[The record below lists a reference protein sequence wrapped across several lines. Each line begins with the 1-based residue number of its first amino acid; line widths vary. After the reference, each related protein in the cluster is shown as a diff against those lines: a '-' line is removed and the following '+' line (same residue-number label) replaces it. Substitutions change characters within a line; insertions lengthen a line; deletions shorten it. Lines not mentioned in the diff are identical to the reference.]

1 MHIYDL
7 RPAPPQIDIP
17 PARPASST
25 PAAQNDSPG
34 PQPAP
39 ARSRSSVRGLASLSA
54 PYASGINPATA
65 IRSPLSNHFKI
76 GDLQLLNEQYSGL
89 MDEMASQ
96 QRQRPDFKSF
106 LQTRLAQAFPQLN
119 PLDPDKVS
127 FNSYTSNNGVEQLK
141 SSEPIMTALSRAI
154 REIYANP
161 SKQLFETPGVRTEF
175 VTQPA
180 PDQAANVLQPTGS
193 LHTIA
198 RSIATEYA
206 QTLREYWTTPQ
217 LSANSPSPQDQLL
230 WVHKQQLSTL
240 AAIRKMDG
248 TLSPAS
254 KELIDNALRYP
265 SLKERESKLPDGSRP
280 GVYPITIDDGTL
292 QGAAFAGAFMI
303 TSKDGSS
310 ASTPTWP
317 ATGREIKL
325 NDQNGPVVL
334 YTPSEGFE
342 EFATPALLREALAQR
357 LDSGGPAAELLRQS
371 LPLSLQ
377 NRASPPTGDDLMLG
391 VAPLAGDVQA
401 EGINLLLQRQGA
413 EVDALMARTFTPQRP
428 SSPAPTL
435 GPTLMTALDDAADW
449 SAQVDGS
456 NAMLARNEKLAEKG
470 QPDWLKNLSPA
481 QEFLYSRL
489 EGKATKSAEQ
499 LAPLLE
505 NIPSLSSFATSQMN
519 EALKQAYPQA
529 NVDADQLMVKV
540 VTKTRFHLGRS
551 GIPHPPSTTTT
562 YLPLSDL
569 ALKNPSQWEMGESHK
584 HTETTMTLALQ
595 DTKGS
600 PVLDDQKRP
609 ITLDTQ
615 QLKRLVNT
623 ADVGGEYTKLLE
635 TRMAPDAESGPA
647 ADLHKTWKASNA
659 DLMEKEAFLA
669 QLNPSGF
676 QADASTDKTLKRGV
690 QWINAVLDHPD
701 PAQRAEV
708 DGQTIVANTLLQ
720 LGQPVR
726 GVMVIGNQTDASV
739 VLYSPGAPD
748 GLAFREL
755 PNLDALTTLLEKK
768 EWQAYTQ
775 SRKSPTEKDDF
786 QKSVD
791 AARRVVTSGGTDL
804 LAAAEILDN
813 ARKRLPGSITLKP
826 IETDIHDELFT
837 QQTRLLIDKADFQ
850 STSSAE
856 VNAESTRNKIMF
868 GVEVGS
874 LFLDLIPVIGRGIS
888 TGVKVGSRLGRAAL
902 KAIQSNARHLPGGLL
917 TRGGRVNLFA
927 DFTAL
932 ASGLPNVPS
941 TPLRPV
947 FRAAGT
953 PVPVAPVARSLL
965 TQGTPPPGAPG
976 APVPPAVPSTSAGIR
991 ASQAIPSPVVH
1002 SVTPPRDLSA
1012 YSVPEDTLRGVRP
1025 NANGIYQVGEN
1036 WYIRYTD
1043 STGINKPY
1051 QIDSAFKAR
1060 YGQVSIVDPNAAPDA
1075 PRTIRNVAHMQSTGN
1090 GEWRQSEL
1098 SGGRR
1103 GAQRRQSPT
1112 PPVEYLDYLFAGGAD
1127 FTAQQGTR
1135 GTARRWFR
1143 NDMNAF
1149 YERQAAGALPPRPN
1163 VQANAA
1169 GTSPSDLMRS
1179 QLERFNGVVLGEQH
1193 NQVAT
1198 DLLLINNM
1206 PMYRELGVTTLLL
1219 EGAPGIQLTPYSMA
1233 DVNMI
1238 PARPRN
1244 SEYLGNT
1251 PSRAALLA
1259 AAEKNGIK
1267 IVGLEHEH
1275 LTQHVTRSSEADSLN
1290 LRHTNDRQKELN
1302 YYAAKLINRIP
1313 PEEKWIAVVGRSHMN
1328 TSRGVP
1334 GIAELTGTPGIGVY
1348 DSARGAPSV
1357 VHPSNGSRPDPN
1369 KRLSPD
1375 ELVGDYQI
1383 HLNVDQYRKPLPD
1396 Q

>member
-1 MHIYDL
+1 MHISDF
-7 RPAPPQIDIP
+7 RPAQPQTVIP
-17 PARPASST
+17 PSRPASST
-25 PAAQNDSPG
+25 PTAQNDSPG

-39 ARSRSSVRGLASLSA
+39 AKSRSSVRGLASLSA
-54 PYASGINPATA
+54 PYSSGINPATA

-76 GDLQLLNEQYSGL
+76 GDLQLLNEQYSSL
-89 MDEMASQ
+89 MDEMASE
-96 QRQRPDFKSF
+96 QRQRPDFKNF

-175 VTQPA
+175 VTRPA
-180 PDQAANVLQPTGS
+180 PDEAVNVLQPTAS

-265 SLKERESKLPDGSRP
+265 SLEERESKLPDGSRP
-280 GVYPITIDDGTL
+280 GVYPITIDDGTV

-428 SSPAPTL
+428 SSPTSTL

-470 QPDWLKNLSPA
+470 QPGWLKNLSPA
-481 QEFLYSRL
+481 QELLYSHL

-529 NVDADQLMVKV
+529 NVGADQLMVKV

-551 GIPHPPSTTTT
+551 GIPQPPSTTIT
-562 YLPLSDL
+562 YLSLSDL
-569 ALKNPSQWEMGESHK
+569 ALKNPSHWEMGESHK

-600 PVLDDQKRP
+600 PVPDDQRRP

-615 QLKRLVNT
+615 QLKHLVYT

-635 TRMAPDAESGPA
+635 TRMAPDAASGPA
-647 ADLHKTWKASNA
+647 ADLHKAWKASNA
-659 DLMEKEAFLA
+659 DLMVKEAFLA
-669 QLNPSGF
+669 QLNPGGF

-701 PAQRAEV
+701 PAQRAKV

-720 LGQPVR
+720 LGLPVR

-786 QKSVD
+786 QQSVD

-804 LAAAEILDN
+804 LAAAEVLDKG
-813 ARKRLPGSITLKP
+813 RKRLAGSITLKP
-826 IETDIHDELFT
+826 METDIHDELFT

-874 LFLDLIPVIGRGIS
+874 LFLDFIPVIGKGIS

-902 KAIQSNARHLPGGLL
+902 KTIQGNARHLPGGLL

-932 ASGLPNVPS
+932 ASGLPHVPS

-953 PVPVAPVARSLL
+953 PVPAAPVARSLL
-965 TQGTPPPGAPG
+965 TQGTPPPG

-991 ASQAIPSPVVH
+991 ASQAIPSPVAQ

-1025 NANGIYQVGEN
+1025 DANGIYQVGEN
-1036 WYIRYTD
+1036 CYIRYTD
-1043 STGINKPY
+1043 STGINRPY
-1051 QIDSAFKAR
+1051 QIYSVFNAR
-1060 YGQVSIVDPNAAPDA
+1060 HGRVSIIDPKVPSDA
-1075 PRTIRNVAHMQSTGN
+1075 PSIYKNVAFMESTGT
-1090 GEWRQSEL
+1090 GEWRLSEL
-1098 SGGRR
+1098 PGAKRHRGRTSPPGDEYMDRVLSGQAAR
-1103 GAQRRQSPT
+1103 
-1112 PPVEYLDYLFAGGAD
+1112 D
-1127 FTAQQGTR
+1127 FDGNAATTGQL
-1135 GTARRWFR
+1135 RRWFR
-1143 NDMNAF
+1143 RDVQDFFARMSAGQLPARPAIPAIPDNATSAQLIKSTLAPADVNGLVIGELHDEPGGYKFIIENMANLKANGVTTIYLENAPYFEGSPVFGAGAYQPQDARYAYPRPYDYSTYAPNSPTPYDLIQEADKHGIKVIGLEHPYLTAHSDNFAARAGNQGYVQERLSDFNYYATKIIGKTPPGEKWVALVGNVHMNT
-1149 YERQAAGALPPRPN
+1149 AAGVPGVAELNKGVGISIIEAPQGAKSLAIPP
-1163 VQANAA
+1163 AA
-1169 GTSPSDLMRS
+1169 KDTTSPSFADL
-1179 QLERFNGVVLGEQH
+1179 Q
-1193 NQVAT
+1193 
-1198 DLLLINNM
+1198 
-1206 PMYRELGVTTLLL
+1206 
-1219 EGAPGIQLTPYSMA
+1219 
-1233 DVNMI
+1233 
-1238 PARPRN
+1238 
-1244 SEYLGNT
+1244 
-1251 PSRAALLA
+1251 
-1259 AAEKNGIK
+1259 
-1267 IVGLEHEH
+1267 
-1275 LTQHVTRSSEADSLN
+1275 
-1290 LRHTNDRQKELN
+1290 
-1302 YYAAKLINRIP
+1302 
-1313 PEEKWIAVVGRSHMN
+1313 
-1328 TSRGVP
+1328 
-1334 GIAELTGTPGIGVY
+1334 
-1348 DSARGAPSV
+1348 
-1357 VHPSNGSRPDPN
+1357 PDIEF
-1369 KRLSPD
+1369 K
-1375 ELVGDYQI
+1375 Q
-1383 HLNVDQYRKPLPD
+1383 NVDDLRLP
-1396 Q
+1396 